1 MSDNAS
7 RNLLLGFLSGA
18 LVGGVFALLYA
29 PKPGSELR
37 GDIKRR
43 GGEFAGDVDE
53 YLQDAQ
59 EKAKHLINEGKE
71 KSSAIISDAKKR
83 ADALLHDAEDILS
96 GARGRVSEEGDK
108 LKTAFKAG
116 MDAYKEERDKDTD
129 GDTEAPAS

>member
-18 LVGGVFALLYA
+18 FVGGVFALLYA
-29 PKPGSELR
+29 PKPGTELR
-37 GDIKRR
+37 GDIKRK

-59 EKAKHLINEGKE
+59 EKAKHLINEGRD
-71 KSSAIISDAKKR
+71 KSSALITDAKKR
-83 ADALLHDAEDILS
+83 ADSLLHDAEDVLS
-96 GARGRVSEEGDK
+96 GARGRVTDEGDK

-116 MDAYKEERDKDTD
+116 MDSYKEERDKDQD
-129 GDTEAPAS
+129 KKASAS